1 LKAKVI
7 TDFSEK
13 GLFPEET
20 DMLREVAEV
29 HFGPFTHEDFL
40 KEVKDADAIFL
51 ALKKIDE
58 EILDAA
64 PKLKIVARYGV
75 GYDNVDVEACTKRG
89 VYVTITPGVL
99 SDAVADLA
107 LAFMLCLSRNIIEAD
122 KYTREKWARNED
134 KLRLGFD
141 LKGKVCG
148 IVGLGRIGFQV
159 AKRVHGFGMR
169 ILYYDIVRNEEAERL
184 FGAKLVSLDEL
195 LRESDYVTIHVF
207 LNEKTRGMIGRRELS
222 LMKKSA
228 YIINT
233 ARGAVIDQTAL
244 VEFLKEKKIAGAG
257 LDVFEKEPIS
267 LDDPLLK
274 LDNVVLAPHMG
285 SATVETRRAM
295 ARTAIKNIMAVLKG
309 EVPPNPVPEQRGK
322 VFQKS

>member
-1 LKAKVI
+1 MKAKVI

-13 GLFPEET
+13 GLFLEET

-51 ALKKIDE
+51 ASKKIDE

-64 PKLKIVARYGV
+64 PKLKIIARYGV

>member
-1 LKAKVI
+1 MKAKVI

-13 GLFPEET
+13 GLFLEET

-51 ALKKIDE
+51 ASKKIDE

>member
-1 LKAKVI
+1 LDLEIKQLHPDAVKILKGF
-7 TDFSEK
+7 DSEIRFALSK
-13 GLFPEET
+13 
-20 DMLREVAEV
+20 R
-29 HFGPFTHEDFL
+29 DFL
-40 KEVKDADAIFL
+40 KELKDADAL
-51 ALKKIDE
+51 
-58 EILDAA
+58 ILGDNRIGEKELRTARR
-64 PKLKIVARYGV
+64 LKIIARYGV
-75 GYDNVDVEACTKRG
+75 GYDNVDLNACSKRG
-89 VYVTITPGVL
+89 IYVTISPGTH
-99 SDAVADLA
+99 DNTVADLT

-285 SATVETRRAM
+285 SATIENQRV
-295 ARTAIKNIMAVLKG
+295 TAIITAKNILAAFKG
-309 EVPPNPVPEQRGK
+309 KVPPNLVPEQKGK
-322 VFQKS
+322 VFKK